1 MFYAMGKIQV
11 RNLCVRDFLLYQRDK
26 KIPQFKVR
34 YTWNERDTET
44 LIKDINDAVGEVS
57 YSIGIAVYVR
67 GECIDGLGRLI
78 SLSLISKAL
87 GMYYPELERRWTAR
101 ELKALKANYQ
111 AVKRAL
117 SFSDQ
122 DRFPSFFS
130 ECTYITL
137 VEIEEMR
144 DSFSFFDSG
153 TERGVSLDPADLL
166 KAYHLC
172 SMRECNEGEK
182 LSVISE
188 WESIGKDRLSSLFS
202 IWHPLL
208 YWSKGIPAPPL
219 SFQSLSAFEGIDE
232 NLDYP
237 FAKALKNA
245 SPSITSCILNGKSFF
260 DKCFHYHRMRE
271 ELESVI
277 SISFPSLSVMISP
290 DSPSD
295 ISCYELFESLSLLMF
310 DRFGREAMKTSLP
323 VIFRFAFSLRLEDS
337 SVPWDKINRH
347 VLSSSSILPAI
358 LYSMSPYDVYS
369 YDFRKELCDMR
380 NVAFHEKGPVRL
392 IDWDD
397 DFERWLK

>member
-11 RNLCVRDFLLYQRDK
+11 RNLCVRDFLSYQKDK
-26 KIPQFKVR
+26 KLPQFKVR
-34 YTWNERDTET
+34 YTWNERNTET
-44 LIKDINDAVGEVS
+44 LIKDINEAAGKGS

-67 GECIDGLGRLI
+67 GECVDGLGRLI
-78 SLSLISKAL
+78 TLSLISKAL
-87 GMYYPELERRWTAR
+87 GMPYPDLERRWTAR
-101 ELKALKANYQ
+101 ELKTLKANYL

-122 DRFPSFFS
+122 NQFPSFFL

-153 TERGVSLDPADLL
+153 SERGVSLDPADLL

-182 LSVISE
+182 LRVIAE
-188 WESIGKDRLSSLFS
+188 WEGIGKDRLASLFS

-208 YWSKGIPAPPL
+208 YWTKGVYAPPL
-219 SFQSLSAFEGIDE
+219 SFQSLSAFEGIEE

-237 FAKALKNA
+237 FVKALK
-245 SPSITSCILNGKSFF
+245 STQQSLVSCILNGKPFF
-260 DKCFHYHRMRE
+260 ERCFYYQRMKE
-271 ELESVI
+271 ELESII
-277 SISFPSLSVMISP
+277 SLSFPSLMRNISS

-295 ISCYELFESLSLLMF
+295 ISCFELFESLSLLML
-310 DRFGREAMKTSLP
+310 DRFGKEAVRISLP
-323 VIFRFAFSLRLEDS
+323 VLFRFAFSLRLKDS

-347 VLSSSSILPAI
+347 ILSPQSILPSI

-369 YDFRKELCDMR
+369 YDFRKELGDMR
-380 NVAFHEKGPVRL
+380 NVAFHEKGPVKL
-392 IDWDD
+392 IDWDN